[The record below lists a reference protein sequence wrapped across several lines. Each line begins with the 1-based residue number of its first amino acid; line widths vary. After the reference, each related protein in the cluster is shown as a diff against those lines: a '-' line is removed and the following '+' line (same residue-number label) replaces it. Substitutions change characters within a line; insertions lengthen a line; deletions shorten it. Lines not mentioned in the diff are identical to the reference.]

1 VRKLLLRGYTVKAL
15 VRKEADKEQ
24 LPAVVECFVG
34 DVSDAGVVNEA
45 IGGVNKVVYCAR
57 AKTFISGELNNVD
70 GEGVRVAVKA
80 LQDYNNTLATRR
92 AGTSNKTKLMLTNF
106 VKFKSVYDDWT
117 IDETRL
123 VDPADGKWQAAAEVA
138 QRVDFGPMEEEDGSE
153 SKFPLFSGYV
163 FSRTGI
169 AQISSALDD
178 LGSLDMRGDVSLV
191 RHEGVLLRL
200 KGDGKRYSV
209 SLREPGVDG
218 RTFIAPFATTG
229 RWQIV
234 RVPFSQFRPEVY
246 NRVFNAGDG
255 EADMGPPMRLDN
267 IERIGIRF
275 EARNQTA
282 KAAAAVAGQ
291 PAWMSELDSP
301 GNNSFNLQLEYA
313 KLLPMGDETDFVL
326 VSCGGAG
333 MEEGEDKDRVV
344 KAKREGERLL
354 RNSGLGY
361 TIVRPGT
368 LLEEPG
374 GNKALVFD
382 QGDRITQSIS
392 CADVADV
399 CVKALH
405 AEEARN
411 KSFDVC
417 YEYGAAEGAESQ
429 YERVANVP
437 NRSNNYLTP
446 ALSVLEKNT

>member
-1 VRKLLLRGYTVKAL
+1 M
-15 VRKEADKEQ
+15 
-24 LPAVVECFVG
+24 
-34 DVSDAGVVNEA
+34 
-45 IGGVNKVVYCAR
+45 VYCAR

-344 KAKREGERLL
+344 KAKREGRAAASQQ
-354 RNSGLGY
+354 RARVHHRSPRGRCSRSRG
-361 TIVRPGT
+361 GT
-368 LLEEPG
+368 RRWCSTRAIASRSRYRARTSRTCASRRFTRRRRG
-374 GNKALVFD
+374 
-382 QGDRITQSIS
+382 IS
-392 CADVADV
+392 RST
-399 CVKALH
+399 CVTSTAPRRGRSPSTN
-405 AEEARN
+405 AWPTCRT
-411 KSFDVC
+411 
-417 YEYGAAEGAESQ
+417 GATTTSLP
-429 YERVANVP
+429 RW
-437 NRSNNYLTP
+437 
-446 ALSVLEKNT
+446 SVLEKNT